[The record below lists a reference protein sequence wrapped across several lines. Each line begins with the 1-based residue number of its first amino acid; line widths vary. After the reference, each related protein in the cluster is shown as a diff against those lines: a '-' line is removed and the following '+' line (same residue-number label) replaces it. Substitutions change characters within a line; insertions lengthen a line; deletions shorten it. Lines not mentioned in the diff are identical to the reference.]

1 MKRPYIRLLR
11 RPALIGFCAEAFPS
25 LHTRLTDRSDGVLV
39 EIFRHPAKAEPIA
52 TQAKP
57 PLASLFLPDAWTE
70 SDMNMY
76 LHGFSALVNNRQ
88 AEPLPP
94 EEPPPAPTD
103 DIEDMKNFFPS

>member
-39 EIFRHPAKAEPIA
+39 EIFRHPAKAEPIP

-57 PLASLFLPDAWTE
+57 PIASLMLFDDWSDAE
-70 SDMNMY
+70 IGRY
-76 LHGFSALVNNRQ
+76 LYSFSTLVNHRQ